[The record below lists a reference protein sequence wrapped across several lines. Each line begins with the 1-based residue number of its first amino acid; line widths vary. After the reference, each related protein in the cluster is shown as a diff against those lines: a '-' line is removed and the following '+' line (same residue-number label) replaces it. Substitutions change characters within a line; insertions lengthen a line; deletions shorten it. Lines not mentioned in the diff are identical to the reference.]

1 MTFSSPN
8 KREERA
14 RCERIANKL
23 KALNLNVWFD
33 ARLPSGKSF
42 DREIESTIKK
52 AKAVLV
58 LWSPASVESEWVR
71 NEAGIG
77 KERGVLAAAQL
88 ASCEL
93 PIAFRATHYETLF
106 EEGFADDH
114 SGWIKVLERIGELTG
129 RPGIASYS
137 KALGQGS
144 APLLAWA
151 RANHTDP
158 LALKM
163 EKLAER
169 LNAADEEAGSVTVR
183 KGAGP
188 GALLASAL
196 VAAGIAGPFAW
207 VAKPEPPPAAP
218 PDLTPRQA
226 ALELVGRWNEVGLGD
241 CEAGALVVSVEPS
254 GLALSYGTVRDG
266 IAVVGVA
273 DGWVTLADG
282 AFLRRS
288 GANLQ
293 LKQGADGAASEFTP
307 CG

>member
-1 MTFSSPN
+1 MVDVFISY

-23 KALNLNVWFD
+23 KALNLDVWFD

-106 EEGFADDH
+106 EENFADDH
-114 SGWIKVLERIGELTG
+114 PGWIKVLERVGELTA

-137 KALGQGS
+137 KALGQGAS
-144 APLLAWA
+144 PLLAWA

-169 LNAADEEAGSVTVR
+169 LSAADEEAGGVTIR

-188 GALLASAL
+188 AALAL
-196 VAAGIAGPFAW
+196 TGLVFAAIAGAFAW
-207 VAKPEPPPAAP
+207 VAKPVPPPPAIVKSA
-218 PDLTPRQA
+218 DEM
-226 ALELVGRWNEVGLGD
+226 ALGLVGRWAEVGLGD
-241 CEAGALVVSVEPS
+241 CASDALTLSLEPE
-254 GLALSYGTVRDG
+254 GLALGDAQTR
-266 IAVVGVA
+266 VGVQIVRLE
-273 DGWVTLADG
+273 DGWVLLGDG
-282 AFLRRS
+282 SRLRLD
-288 GANLQ
+288 GANLER
-293 LKQGADGAASEFTP
+293 KASETSDARQFTP
-307 CG
+307 CK

>member
-1 MTFSSPN
+1 MVDVFISY

-14 RCERIANKL
+14 RCERIADKL
-23 KALNLNVWFD
+23 KALNLDVWFD

-42 DREIESTIKK
+42 DREIESTIKA

-77 KERGVLAAAQL
+77 KARGVLAAAQL

-93 PIAFRATHYETLF
+93 PIAFYATHYETLYD
-106 EEGFADDH
+106 EAFADDH
-114 SGWIKVLERIGELTG
+114 PGWIKVLERIGDLTG

-137 KALGQGS
+137 KALGQGA

-158 LALKM
+158 LAAKM

-169 LNAADEEAGSVTVR
+169 LSAADEEAGGVTVR
-183 KGAGP
+183 RGAGP
-188 GALLASAL
+188 RALLATGL
-196 VAAGIAGPFAW
+196 VFAAIAGIFAW
-207 VAKPEPPPAAP
+207 LAKPAPPPP
-218 PDLTPRQA
+218 PPTARDLA
-226 ALELVGRWNEVGLGD
+226 VEMVGRWNEVGLGNCD
-241 CEAGALVVSVEPS
+241 TDALTLSIEPG
-254 GLALSYGTVRDG
+254 GLALGDAQTRLGKQIVEL
-266 IAVVGVA
+266 A
-273 DGWVTLADG
+273 DGWVVLGDG
-282 AFLRRS
+282 SRLRRS

-293 LKQGADGAASEFTP
+293 RQARVDASVQQFTP
-307 CG
+307 CDR